1 MSPTSLAVIGLGAIG
16 GSVAWQARRA
26 GIKTVVGFSPD
37 TADLNAALEAG
48 ALTATAPNPE
58 AAAAGAEFTVI
69 AAPPAATLELLDRLA
84 PSIPAGAVIT
94 DVASVK
100 APVVA
105 RALKAGLAGR
115 FAGGHPLAGT
125 HASGWGAARADRFR
139 DCVVYV
145 TPTGQLPGDAAA
157 QAVVRFW
164 SDVMQARPV
173 LMTAEAHDRQLAWT
187 SHLPQAVAYALA
199 STLAARGL
207 EADAFGPGARSTTRL
222 AASQPDLWIEIFLQ
236 NRDAV
241 LAALDAAVGDLGAL
255 RDAVARGDEAL
266 LRALFTTAQRFR
278 ESLDP

>member
-58 AAAAGAEFTVI
+58 AAAGGAEFTVI

-187 SHLPQAVAYALA
+187 SHLPQAVPYALA

-255 RDAVARGDEAL
+255 RDAVARGDEAR